1 MSHHSFN
8 RRGTPH
14 PWAKVFLEPNK
25 RQTAHLAVNVRSFQ
39 LNVGLL
45 LLGGGTNVEAF
56 AILTLVA
63 VQLPAAF
70 NESSMHKTH

>member
-25 RQTAHLAVNVRSFQ
+25 RQTAHLAVNVHSFQ

-45 LLGGGTNVEAF
+45 LLGGGTNVKAF
-56 AILTLVA
+56 AILTLV
-63 VQLPAAF
+63 VVLLHPAL
-70 NESSMHKTH
+70 